1 MVDQKQ
7 PRRDGRPADRRE
19 EILQAAATLF
29 AKKGYQRT
37 TVKEVAE
44 LAGIAPGTIY
54 LYFDGKGDLLIQLM
68 TRLTE
73 LEELDA
79 DLVGAFQTDARTFLT
94 TISRERMA
102 RLVENEEMVRAIL
115 PQMLVQPA
123 LREAF
128 YQELV
133 EPLISLLE
141 AYVKTRIE
149 EGDIRPIDVPL
160 TVRAVQSLFIGL
172 LIVRIL
178 GDQQLQTRWE
188 EMPELIGTL
197 LFEGLNP
204 GDSGEG
210 DRQGEDS
217 LETTDRAASAVAA
230 KPGDGDQPARPQETG
245 SKPSATRGP
254 RE

>member
-1 MVDQKQ
+1 MMTNRRQ
-7 PRRDGRPADRRE
+7 PAEHRRPGDRRE

-29 AKKGYQRT
+29 AQKGYQRT
-37 TVKEVAE
+37 AVREIAE
-44 LAGIAPGTIY
+44 RAGIAPGTIY
-54 LYFDGKGDLLIQLM
+54 LYFEGKGDLLIQLM
-68 TRLTE
+68 KRLTE

-79 DLVGAFQTDARTFLT
+79 DLVGAFETDARTFLT

-115 PQMLVQPA
+115 PQMLVQPV

-141 AYVKTRIE
+141 AYVQTRIE

-160 TVRAVQSLFIGL
+160 TVRTVQSLFIGL

-204 GDSGEG
+204 GGAPEPGRQDEVGAAATAPLTGGERA
-210 DRQGEDS
+210 DRTESARADEQGS
-217 LETTDRAASAVAA
+217 
-230 KPGDGDQPARPQETG
+230 PQE
-245 SKPSATRGP
+245 P